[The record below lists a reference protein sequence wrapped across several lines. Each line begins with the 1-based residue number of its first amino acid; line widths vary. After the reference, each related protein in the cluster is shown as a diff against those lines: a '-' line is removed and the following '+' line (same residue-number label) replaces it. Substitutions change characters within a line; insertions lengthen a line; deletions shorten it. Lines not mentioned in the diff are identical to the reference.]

1 MQLLISVPLTN
12 DSQRV
17 GQHSSSGSQD
27 QSKSNVHISVHFIQ
41 EVTNG
46 VVDTLACVRGT
57 Q

>member
-41 EVTNG
+41 EVTIG